1 MAEQLTE
8 QQGHLK
14 SILSQQQDLANEIN
28 QLNAQINSKKEL
40 FIKTQEVVEY
50 LNTIGVK
57 LPEPEAPAEETT
69 TAPTEVVK

>member
-8 QQGHLK
+8 QQGHLQ
-14 SILSQQQDLANEIN
+14 SILTQQKDLANEIN
-28 QLNAQINSKKEL
+28 QLNAQLTSKKEL
-40 FIKTQEVVEY
+40 FNKTQGVVEY

-57 LPEPEAPAEETT
+57 LPEPEATAPEST

>member
-28 QLNAQINSKKEL
+28 QLNAQLTSKKEL
-40 FIKTQEVVEY
+40 FNKTQGVVEY

-57 LPEPEAPAEETT
+57 LPEPEATTPAEETK
-69 TAPTEVVK
+69 TEVVS

>member
-14 SILSQQQDLANEIN
+14 SILTQQQDLANEIN
-28 QLNAQINSKKEL
+28 QLNAQLNSKKEL
-40 FIKTQEVVEY
+40 FNKTQGVEEY

-57 LPEPEAPAEETT
+57 LPEESEVPAEETKM
-69 TAPTEVVK
+69 EVVK